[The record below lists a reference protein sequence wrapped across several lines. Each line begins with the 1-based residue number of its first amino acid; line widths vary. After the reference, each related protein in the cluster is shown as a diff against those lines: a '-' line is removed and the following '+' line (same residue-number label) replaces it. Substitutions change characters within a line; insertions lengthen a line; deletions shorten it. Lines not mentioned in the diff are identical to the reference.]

1 MSKPQRAD
9 NVLEDGK
16 VLNAKN
22 DLAEEE
28 KKKNR
33 ATRFLCYDTLELFVR
48 ALESFTSQK
57 QI

>member
-28 KKKNR
+28 KKNR

>member
-22 DLAEEE
+22 DLAEEG
-28 KKKNR
+28 KKI
-33 ATRFLCYDTLELFVR
+33 E
-48 ALESFTSQK
+48 
-57 QI
+57 